1 MAEET
6 RNELNNRIESKEEKE
21 QIKAVITGSATVD
34 SIERIIEP
42 NELIEAAKEN
52 ELYNKMFDF
61 CDINGIKLS
70 QLLID
75 KFENVKVRP
84 DQLKEEIMKQMSVII
99 IDINR
104 SGKPIYFD
112 ENGNMNLQKTLEK
125 GEEVSTNVLVQEI
138 VGDIK
143 NNYENS
149 KSIFEDKEALDYF
162 IKLVS
167 KNSYLNTDYTND
179 FIAGAQIFTGKTA
192 EGRKQE
198 VISNAAYSK
207 EENLLFNII
216 MNTAAFV
223 QGIDDDYANLNQEQ
237 RNLRSADL
245 ILRKNEISKIL
256 EQNPDIPEDLRNM
269 ALAQI
274 EAMKMVFRTT
284 TQALNMDDYE
294 NVEKFAEA
302 VAPGDIRFKNE
313 ISKVK
318 SEHDDRM
325 DLIRNALDGKDI
337 ELYKEVYL
345 VNKFNNDIERVA
357 KMLEQK
363 NVSINVSNLFAVELY
378 ALQEKYKSLL
388 KDCKDEEVIA
398 NFEKKMVG
406 AESLFETLTNSK
418 FNDFSSMEK
427 LVDKLGLS
435 ADLKK
440 RAESIKNEINAG
452 IDSFA
457 LMFDEK
463 LVIDINKDDSI
474 MKEQAEK
481 TKQQYDVE
489 KIYKKACM
497 FLELSGNDPKEQDRL
512 FSRLEK
518 EGVIG
523 EKVTREDV
531 LKRYETDSEIHKYS
545 EVFRREAFVDDVKRF
560 YNSDRSKRTKIQ
572 DIKLLARSI
581 YYINNE
587 MTIKNF
593 ANDKDKEAWKMAE
606 GIIRELLPNAKKVY
620 TQEGKLNEEL
630 LKKAFVEY
638 AQKGMAQ
645 MGVKGTTKYDKIETL
660 ADLNEIVKSEDE
672 AILRGRL
679 LVSMLGGKEKNR
691 SIDEIMDSKDFLK
704 EIKEKVEIE
713 NQVLIERDM
722 VVKVNKDFD
731 DLCFR
736 YRQDKLING
745 EKFDL
750 VDKLVLIVTWGENK
764 ENPRN
769 LHMDKHMRDNAKF
782 MIAEMFPMAF
792 DNNGEVDRDKL
803 NEAVKD
809 YLLKT
814 DKLYFNDLY
823 NFRGRMPVEDI
834 DVVSKIIERQERSAK
849 RDFNQRKVESGSRR
863 LERSNNEIEEIKQGY
878 ESGKIVEDDKNIYIL
893 FKYIEKSGLVIDEKS
908 LELLENINT
917 ETKQRLAK
925 KVDNPEKLK
934 SVIKDAEEISNNK
947 DYCEN
952 MVATARRTIV
962 EKKFEDISKRN
973 GSLAVVSKDDAK
985 EILKYYVGNYRYE
998 KNVPDENAAEK
1009 RVEKMSRIWLKKVG
1023 IDIFKDSEKRI
1034 ISERKLLEVYNNT
1047 FGTKFKS
1054 LDEACI
1060 AEENSLLCEYID
1072 IAKKE
1077 NEILTTRYETGVVKS
1092 EQYRKNGEDRNNSKE
1107 AKAKN
1112 KREELRNAVGHI
1124 SVKGVLKCATDID
1137 VRTKNYINKTV
1148 EKIPFD
1154 KMDMQPTADRLI
1166 EKFETNNNEL
1176 TREEQQQYVK
1186 DLVMAVGILTTKD
1199 LKDINSKIA
1208 DNATKE
1214 RDRKLLDISSKKLKE
1229 VFPELQNVEK
1239 ISLEDVEKQYINYLE
1254 KNGLEIP
1261 KGITDSKSL
1270 MYVLAEQERTYLDA
1284 NDLYYKGSMSER
1296 ISKDVERL
1304 DQIAER
1310 DQNKLISQEEMDN
1323 VIEALSEEL
1332 QVVNPGEKMAEEI
1345 SNAEQDIPEIS
1356 DEEAKDVIE
1365 SKSEEMEVGNLE
1377 EIVVEPKDKQI
1388 SDEEAKPAFDKTSE
1402 NVIVAD
1408 EKGEKIVEESETHK
1422 VEQGEEVSTV
1432 VAESITINTLVEEEK
1447 SLVVQ
1452 NKNPFKSMLN
1462 RVSSVVKNAIKNVTE
1477 RIGITSNNTD
1487 SSNSDANT
1495 STSSSGGINKEGQD
1509 SSVKNLTGYEKIE
1522 LTSIAKQEKT
1532 ETTKD
1537 ENEKTEA
1544 KDDEIE
1550 IG

>member
-1 MAEET
+1 MKKLST
-6 RNELNNRIESKEEKE
+6 I
-21 QIKAVITGSATVD
+21 VITAMTGPLSLTALNTNAAIWRTDDLSEEHQALIGTQDHIDYSGYDFINEYYSSDYAGYKIFNYDEVFGMYFYVGVD
-34 SIERIIEP
+34 SRQFSLKIEP
-42 NELIEAAKEN
+42 
-52 ELYNKMFDF
+52 
-61 CDINGIKLS
+61 
-70 QLLID
+70 
-75 KFENVKVRP
+75 
-84 DQLKEEIMKQMSVII
+84 
-99 IDINR
+99 
-104 SGKPIYFD
+104 
-112 ENGNMNLQKTLEK
+112 
-125 GEEVSTNVLVQEI
+125 
-138 VGDIK
+138 
-143 NNYENS
+143 
-149 KSIFEDKEALDYF
+149 
-162 IKLVS
+162 
-167 KNSYLNTDYTND
+167 
-179 FIAGAQIFTGKTA
+179 
-192 EGRKQE
+192 
-198 VISNAAYSK
+198 
-207 EENLLFNII
+207 
-216 MNTAAFV
+216 
-223 QGIDDDYANLNQEQ
+223 
-237 RNLRSADL
+237 
-245 ILRKNEISKIL
+245 
-256 EQNPDIPEDLRNM
+256 
-269 ALAQI
+269 
-274 EAMKMVFRTT
+274 
-284 TQALNMDDYE
+284 
-294 NVEKFAEA
+294 
-302 VAPGDIRFKNE
+302 
-313 ISKVK
+313 
-318 SEHDDRM
+318 
-325 DLIRNALDGKDI
+325 
-337 ELYKEVYL
+337 
-345 VNKFNNDIERVA
+345 
-357 KMLEQK
+357 
-363 NVSINVSNLFAVELY
+363 
-378 ALQEKYKSLL
+378 
-388 KDCKDEEVIA
+388 
-398 NFEKKMVG
+398 
-406 AESLFETLTNSK
+406 
-418 FNDFSSMEK
+418 
-427 LVDKLGLS
+427 
-435 ADLKK
+435 
-440 RAESIKNEINAG
+440 
-452 IDSFA
+452 
-457 LMFDEK
+457 
-463 LVIDINKDDSI
+463 
-474 MKEQAEK
+474 
-481 TKQQYDVE
+481 
-489 KIYKKACM
+489 
-497 FLELSGNDPKEQDRL
+497 
-512 FSRLEK
+512 
-518 EGVIG
+518 
-523 EKVTREDV
+523 
-531 LKRYETDSEIHKYS
+531 
-545 EVFRREAFVDDVKRF
+545 
-560 YNSDRSKRTKIQ
+560 
-572 DIKLLARSI
+572 
-581 YYINNE
+581 
-587 MTIKNF
+587 
-593 ANDKDKEAWKMAE
+593 
-606 GIIRELLPNAKKVY
+606 
-620 TQEGKLNEEL
+620 
-630 LKKAFVEY
+630 
-638 AQKGMAQ
+638 
-645 MGVKGTTKYDKIETL
+645 L